1 MNPNNIT
8 IDFYSNTTI
17 GVDDKPQF
25 RAALRYGKQS
35 LTLNLE
41 DYSTLDAMI
50 PDRYYV
56 WLKNYSELNGWVD
69 KLIATGMVEEE
80 LRTTLTFPSTSV
92 VLVKVVEPSLRNAI
106 DKKSEQFQRLSQEK
120 R

>member
-8 IDFYSNTTI
+8 IDFYNTTTV
-17 GVDDKPQF
+17 VDGKPQF
-25 RAALRYGKQS
+25 RAALRYDDQM
-35 LTLNLE
+35 LTLNLA
-41 DYSTLDAMI
+41 DYQHLDAVI

-56 WLKNYSELNGWVD
+56 WLKNYSELEGWAD
-69 KLIATGMVEEE
+69 RLIATGMVEEA

-92 VLVKVVEPSLRNAI
+92 VLVKVVEPSLRDAI
-106 DKKSEQFQRLSQEK
+106 DRKHEVFQYLSQEK